1 MQTID
6 RTAPVAIRHSAR
18 RVRPEPMSGKRAV
31 RCRQAGGNRARAVAV
46 PGGGGLES
54 VAAALLAAVLVLAGS
69 ATVRGQ
75 SDLAPVA
82 PPLISAVRAVDLAA
96 VRTLLAEAVDVDAR
110 QPDGATAL
118 HWAMHREH
126 VEMADLL
133 IRAGADVGVAND
145 LGVTPLLM
153 ASARGHGELVER
165 LLAAGADPNG
175 TLASGETALMVAARA
190 GSLEAVNALLDAGAC
205 VNAAESTRGQSALMW
220 ALANRHPA
228 ITRALLG
235 RGADV
240 HARTGTRRRVYNMGG
255 SRSAGSASRGI
266 ALEEVT
272 LGGSTPLLFAARS
285 GDLESARLLVAAGAD
300 VRDTAADGTTALH
313 IAAHSGHG
321 SLAAFLLA
329 EGADPNAAPLGYTP
343 LHAAV
348 LRGTLRDRGVANDDP
363 GAGLPLVRALLEHG
377 SDPNA
382 RLLEGTPVRRWSHDF
397 AFMDRWVGAT
407 PFWLAARFLEV
418 EMMRVL
424 AAAAANPRL
433 PSRDGTTPLMA
444 AAGQGYN
451 RGGGSAF
458 IRDRRDFSSYNPVES
473 AALGST
479 IPAAEE
485 RLARAAVAAALELG
499 ADVDA
504 ANDAGDT
511 ALHAAAAHGMNSVI
525 ELLAS
530 RGADLRAENRRG
542 ETPLALAVYSDGIGG
557 DRFVREDTAALL
569 RRLAGAAGSAGT
581 EAPAAAISESAHPAR
596 PHAHP
601 EASVLTNPV
610 AATPD
615 SVAAGA
621 ELYATHCATCHG
633 PTGRG
638 DGRLAAA
645 TAAYGARPSN
655 LADATWRHGGSDG
668 EIFVAIRD
676 GIGPDFT
683 MDAYGG
689 RLAEPDIWRLVN
701 FLKSLP

>member
-1 MQTID
+1 
-6 RTAPVAIRHSAR
+6 
-18 RVRPEPMSGKRAV
+18 
-31 RCRQAGGNRARAVAV
+31 
-46 PGGGGLES
+46 
-54 VAAALLAAVLVLAGS
+54 
-69 ATVRGQ
+69 
-75 SDLAPVA
+75 
-82 PPLISAVRAVDLAA
+82 
-96 VRTLLAEAVDVDAR
+96 
-110 QPDGATAL
+110 
-118 HWAMHREH
+118 
-126 VEMADLL
+126 MAC
-133 IRAGADVGVAND
+133 
-145 LGVTPLLM
+145 
-153 ASARGHGELVER
+153 ARGHGALVER
-165 LLAAGADPNG
+165 FLAAGADPNG
-175 TLASGETALMVAARA
+175 ALGSGETALMAAARA
-190 GSLEAVNALLDAGAC
+190 GSPEAVNALLDAGAH
-205 VNAAESTRGQSALMW
+205 VNATETTRGQSALMW
-220 ALANRHPA
+220 AVANRHPA
-228 ITRALLG
+228 ITRALIEH
-235 RGADV
+235 GADI

-285 GDLESARLLVAAGAD
+285 GDLESARLLIAAGAD
-300 VRDTAADGTTALH
+300 VHDTAADGNTVLNV
-313 IAAHSGHG
+313 AAHSGHA
-321 SLAAFLLA
+321 SLAGFLLD
-329 EGADPNAAPLGYTP
+329 EGADPNAAPLGYTA

-363 GAGLPLVRALLEHG
+363 GAGVPLVRALLEHG
-377 SDPNA
+377 ADPNA
-382 RLLEGTPVRRWSHDF
+382 RLIKGTPVRRWSHDF

-407 PFWLAARFLEV
+407 PFWLAARFLEL

-424 AAAAANPRL
+424 AAAGSDPRL

-458 IRDRRDFSSYNPVES
+458 IRNRRDFSSYNPVES

-485 RLARAAVAAALELG
+485 RLAREAVAVALGLG

-511 ALHAAAAHGMNSVI
+511 ALHAAAAHGMNSII

-530 RGADLRAENRRG
+530 RGADLRSENRRG
-542 ETPLALAVYSDGIGG
+542 ETPLALAVYADGIGG

-569 RRLAGAAGSAGT
+569 RSLAGAAGPADTAARPALDT
-581 EAPAAAISESAHPAR
+581 EMPAAAVAEAAHPAR
-596 PHAHP
+596 PHEHP
-601 EASVLTNPV
+601 EARALSNPMPS
-610 AATPD
+610 TTD

-621 ELYATHCATCHG
+621 QLYGTHCATCHG

-676 GIGPDFT
+676 GIGPDFA
-683 MDAYGG
+683 MDAYSG

-701 FLKSLP
+701 FLKSLR